1 MRKMNR
7 KSQVQ
12 CAQDAVFAGA
22 ARGVL
27 PGLILGLAAFLLLA
41 LVPAAQGTGMAAALA
56 FCLFVGAVLGAL
68 VGLVRAFCLLP

>member
-41 LVPAAQGTGMAAALA
+41 LVPAAPGMGMTAA
-56 FCLFVGAVLGAL
+56 FVSCLFVGAVLGAL
-68 VGLVRAFCLLP
+68 VGFVRAFCLLP